1 MYTKGRFSPPDKRK
15 SIARVDAEPLIPENT
30 VYAGKPGSPEWGQA
44 VKRIQEGK
52 GKSINIL
59 TESKEDALRLL
70 KESGRDLEMKPT
82 YTEDPYRSGAEIHP
96 EVNERELSAG
106 NGLPHIK
113 WKDWS
118 KGKAGGA
125 EGHIYYKN

>member
-1 MYTKGRFSPPDKRK
+1 MYTKGRFNPPDKRK
-15 SIARVDAEPLIPENT
+15 AIAKSDEKPLVPENT
-30 VYAGKPGSPEWGQA
+30 ISAGKPGSPEWSQA
-44 VKRIQEGK
+44 VKRIREEK

-59 TESKEDALRLL
+59 TENKEDALRLL
-70 KESGRDLEMKPT
+70 EESEKNLEMKPT
-82 YTEDPYRSGAEIHP
+82 YTEDPYKSGAEIHP